1 LHPLVSV
8 QFHKKKLKDIMEP
21 VVNVIIILGA
31 CVIFVLTVICCIS
44 HRKKE
49 PLFQPRDLENGLAGI
64 KDGGLVVLTG
74 TAVVAAGVTTER
86 SGGCGGGG
94 DGGGCDGDAGGGD
107 GGGCG
112 GCGGCGG

>member
-1 LHPLVSV
+1 
-8 QFHKKKLKDIMEP
+8 MEP

-31 CVIFVLTVICCIS
+31 CGIFVLTVICCVS

-49 PLFQPRDLENGLAGI
+49 PLSQPRDLEKGLAGI

-74 TAVVAAGVTTER
+74 TAVVGAAVTTAR

-94 DGGGCDGDAGGGD
+94 DGGGCEGDAGGGDGAGGD